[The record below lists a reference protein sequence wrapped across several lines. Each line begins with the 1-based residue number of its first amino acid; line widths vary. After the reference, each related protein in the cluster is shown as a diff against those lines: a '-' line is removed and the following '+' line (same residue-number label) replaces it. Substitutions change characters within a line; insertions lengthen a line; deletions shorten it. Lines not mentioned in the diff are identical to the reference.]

1 MMYMSC
7 MYLKTSMNQSIIIFT
22 TPPTQLGSLSNK
34 YAIPFSDITIP
45 GSNTSSDSGP
55 SKIPAGETVLVIKTP
70 RGVYIR
76 TPQGK
81 IFAVR
86 AGTKGLGGESTAV
99 GASGTSAASLLTS
112 NTITTKS
119 GDAQGGLH
127 ALLRK

>member
-1 MMYMSC
+1 M
-7 MYLKTSMNQSIIIFT
+7 IIYSVRDIF
-22 TPPTQLGSLSNK
+22 LGTRNVPSVHLSNS
-34 YAIPFSDITIP
+34 ISFSDITIP

-86 AGTKGLGGESTAV
+86 AGTKGLGGD
-99 GASGTSAASLLTS
+99 TSALGTTKTSATSLLTS
-112 NTITTKS
+112 NSKAMGVT
-119 GDAQGGLH
+119 GGLAGFPDH
-127 ALLRK
+127 T